1 MSQSTPY
8 VDPAYP
14 GWYWDPT
21 TQQWHPVPGQSIA
34 PQQPAAPT
42 AEQTQQL
49 AQYVAQ
55 YQQWQANYAQTAAPR
70 IQGATI
76 GMHLKRAI
84 DWNVSDVMLS
94 PREKTQLDAAG
105 VGEPRMQAFLA
116 WRRSTMLMALPIL
129 LLGVILSFVDAG
141 KKGTDGRTDLG
152 NLVLWLPSIS
162 LALVPIGAWVAISR
176 WTELRK
182 SSRTLIICWAL
193 SIVVPLLIALLPIDA
208 IYDVDSVRA
217 TDIANGLTAS
227 QAGADIFS
235 ARVLLAVQY
244 ALALLPVIITVPSGV
259 IKGAGRVKFLFPAAA
274 LPGWFLITVAPFYS
288 IFLVVVFVLI
298 DQIVGNFLLVVGV
311 GVLAFTPWLFV
322 LRRKIYGRSMSIA
335 EAQAELPKAGR
346 LGGYL
351 TFAGFALVVIFM
363 LTAKVEGM
371 RVVGSDSNKAV
382 FSYLQVGRT
391 AVEVFGRNLIT
402 AVVFCMIFLSMVF
415 AEWRA
420 MQELRPDIRAEHDM
434 EMQALRRYT
443 DAHSASAA
451 TNG

>member
-1 MSQSTPY
+1 
-8 VDPAYP
+8 
-14 GWYWDPT
+14 
-21 TQQWHPVPGQSIA
+21 
-34 PQQPAAPT
+34 
-42 AEQTQQL
+42 
-49 AQYVAQ
+49 
-55 YQQWQANYAQTAAPR
+55 
-70 IQGATI
+70 
-76 GMHLKRAI
+76 
-84 DWNVSDVMLS
+84 
-94 PREKTQLDAAG
+94 
-105 VGEPRMQAFLA
+105 
-116 WRRSTMLMALPIL
+116 
-129 LLGVILSFVDAG
+129 
-141 KKGTDGRTDLG
+141 
-152 NLVLWLPSIS
+152 PSIS

-235 ARVLLAVQY
+235 ARVLLA
-244 ALALLPVIITVPSGV
+244 
-259 IKGAGRVKFLFPAAA
+259 
-274 LPGWFLITVAPFYS
+274 
-288 IFLVVVFVLI
+288 
-298 DQIVGNFLLVVGV
+298 
-311 GVLAFTPWLFV
+311 FTPWLFV

-391 AVEVFGRNLIT
+391 AVE
-402 AVVFCMIFLSMVF
+402 
-415 AEWRA
+415 
-420 MQELRPDIRAEHDM
+420 
-434 EMQALRRYT
+434 
-443 DAHSASAA
+443 
-451 TNG
+451 